1 MKTIYN
7 VEVQMKNKSFDS
19 NNKLM
24 AEALTFK
31 DLDSK
36 WITSNNSYELNLED
50 LNVSGLIKID
60 TEDIIDLQ
68 DKKVHRYPK
77 ITLPRQKLDLLK
89 DRYNCK
95 VVRDPSRADISII
108 SLKYFDNILTKNW
121 GNPITFLNAFNILKY
136 LSEKNVLSEEALE
149 KLRKFISSCDKDSM
163 VNFQYHKD
171 WHSSSNIS
179 DKTYDDF
186 SSYVE
191 EIKRKSSCN
200 SYNWTLESGNVEA
213 INNLI
218 SQKTQFV
225 LDTQICNI
233 IDEDLTVLDNTQYDE
248 VKNMVISH
256 DIDNRSLAL
265 EMLANC
271 NIEKSFDV
279 VSNIF
284 YWQYEWLKSTNNWNS
299 VNVKAF
305 RNRLKDYAGGR
316 NTTSIHSFNNYL
328 NLLAKDRKL
337 TEFAV
342 NKTRKKLYSTLLN
355 NFVGKESDVFK
366 MDLDSLYINEELT
379 SKTII
384 NG

>member
-7 VEVQMKNKSFDS
+7 VEVQMKNASFDS

-31 DLDSK
+31 DNNSK

-68 DKKVHRYPK
+68 DKKIHRYPK

-95 VVRDPSRADISII
+95 VVRDPNRADISII
-108 SLKYFDNILTKNW
+108 SLKYFDNTLTKNW

-163 VNFQYHKD
+163 VNFQYYKD

-186 SSYVE
+186 SNYVE
-191 EIKRKSSCN
+191 EIKRKSSSN
-200 SYNWTLESGNVEA
+200 SYNWTLEPENVEA
-213 INNLI
+213 INDLI